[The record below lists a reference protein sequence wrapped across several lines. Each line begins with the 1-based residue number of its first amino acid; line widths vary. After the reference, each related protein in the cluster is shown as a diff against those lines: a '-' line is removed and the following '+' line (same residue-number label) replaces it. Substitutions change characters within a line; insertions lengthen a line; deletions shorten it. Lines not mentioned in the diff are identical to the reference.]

1 LSFFFLAT
9 SGIFRLSNTH
19 WASTISSADTGEQTS
34 GSARHLPLKARSNRP
49 AAGWRAD
56 NSLANQQ
63 ILMILTNL
71 SYVCTQK

>member
-1 LSFFFLAT
+1 
-9 SGIFRLSNTH
+9 
-19 WASTISSADTGEQTS
+19 
-34 GSARHLPLKARSNRP
+34 LKARNSRP
-49 AAGWRAD
+49 VTGWRAD